1 MDINPANKIYETTV
15 IKREENTNLP
25 DKKKHKK
32 EKKNQDRG
40 DRKIDIK
47 V

>member
-1 MDINPANKIYETTV
+1 MDINPANKIYEAPV

-25 DKKKHKK
+25 DKKKQKK